1 VVCKECNVDGLF
13 CLEEMKARPI
23 GNRKVNHM
31 KKTLLALLMF
41 FLVTTS
47 VHAADKIRIGY
58 PDFNSS
64 TFMLPLAH
72 IRGFFEEEGL
82 QAELIRIRSAVS
94 QAESAHIRQFSGDT
108 VASPDHSCAGHGRIL

>member
-1 VVCKECNVDGLF
+1 LPGRDEGATHRQSKGKSYEKNVTGV
-13 CLEEMKARPI
+13 I
-23 GNRKVNHM
+23 NV
-31 KKTLLALLMF
+31 F

-94 QAESAHIRQFSGDT
+94 EAESAHIRQFSGDT
-108 VASPDHSCAGHGRIL
+108 VASPDHSCAGHGRVL

>member
-1 VVCKECNVDGLF
+1 
-13 CLEEMKARPI
+13 
-23 GNRKVNHM
+23 M
-31 KKTLLALLMF
+31 KKTLLALLMCF
-41 FLVTTS
+41 PVTTS

-64 TFMLPLAH
+64 TFMLPLAD

-82 QAELIRIRSAVS
+82 

-108 VASPDHSCAGHGRIL
+108 VASPDHSCAGHGRVL